1 MDMMLSEAAATGNPV
16 ANPDANRGA
25 NAVRPLA
32 IEARGL
38 VKRFEGTTAVDGVD
52 LAVPEG
58 AIYGILG
65 PNGAGKTTTLRMLL
79 GIIDPDEGVRR
90 VFGHDRPHDIARMI
104 GYLPEERGLYPSMK
118 AYEAIAFL
126 GALRGLPLAE
136 GKRRG
141 RELLERHDLGHAADR
156 QIRQLSKG
164 MAQTVQLLGTL
175 VHKPRLVV
183 LDEPFSG
190 LDAINQGK
198 LEVMIRELAAEG
210 TTVIFST
217 HVIAHAERLCE
228 GVAIIA
234 GGKVPYA
241 GSVDEARDHIPAQV
255 RLETRAREG
264 RWRDALPQDARCEGD
279 YWMFSLPESGIEP
292 LLRALIEGE
301 AGILSLSIERAGL
314 HDAFVH
320 IAGAA
325 AARAL
330 SEQSAV
336 EAAR

>member
-1 MDMMLSEAAATGNPV
+1 MDMAVSEQFDLGNRAAGDP
-16 ANPDANRGA
+16 
-25 NAVRPLA
+25 RPLA
-32 IEARGL
+32 VEARGL
-38 VKRFEGTTAVDGVD
+38 VKSFDSTRAVDGVD
-52 LAVPEG
+52 IAVPQG
-58 AIYGILG
+58 AIYGVLG

-90 VFGHDRPHDIARMI
+90 VFGHDRPHEIGRLI

-118 AYEAIAFL
+118 AIEAIAFM
-126 GALRGLPLAE
+126 GALRGLSLKE
-136 GKRRG
+136 GRARG
-141 RELLERHDLGHAADR
+141 LDMLERHGLTHAADR

-175 VHKPRLVV
+175 VHRPRLVV

-198 LEVMIRELAAEG
+198 LEAMIRALADDG
-210 TTVIFST
+210 VTVIFST
-217 HVIAHAERLCE
+217 HVIHHAERLCE

-234 GGKVPYA
+234 GGRVPYA
-241 GSVDEARDHIPAQV
+241 GSVEAARDRIPAQV

-264 RWRDALPQDARCEGD
+264 AWLGALPKDTRRNGD
-279 YWMFSLPESGIEP
+279 FFHFPLPESGVEP
-292 LLRALIEGE
+292 LLRQLIEGD

-314 HDAFVH
+314 HDAFVA
-320 IAGAA
+320 IAGEA

-330 SEQSAV
+330 KADEEGV
-336 EAAR
+336 AA

>member
-1 MDMMLSEAAATGNPV
+1 MDAALGQLESSRNL
-16 ANPDANRGA
+16 G
-25 NAVRPLA
+25 RPLA

-38 VKRFEGTTAVDGVD
+38 VKRFDGTLAVAGVD

-79 GIIDPDEGVRR
+79 GIIDPDAGTRR
-90 VFGHDRPHDIARMI
+90 VLGHERPQDIARLI

-118 AYEAIAFL
+118 AYEAIAFM
-126 GALRGLPLAE
+126 GALRGVPLKVARE
-136 GKRRG
+136 RG
-141 RELLERHDLGHAADR
+141 RELLEAQGLGYAAER

-164 MAQTVQLLGTL
+164 MAQQVQLLGTL
-175 VHKPRLVV
+175 VHEPRLVV
-183 LDEPFSG
+183 LDEPFAG

-198 LEVMIRELAAEG
+198 LEQLIRSLAAKG
-210 TTVIFST
+210 ATVIFST

-228 GVAIIA
+228 NVAIIA

-241 GSVDEARDHIPAQV
+241 GSVEAARDRIPPQV
-255 RLETRAREG
+255 RLETRHDDG
-264 RWRDALPQDARCEGD
+264 PWRAALPTDARHEGSFW
-279 YWMFSLPESGIEP
+279 YFALPESGIEP

-314 HDAFVH
+314 HDAFVA
-320 IAGAA
+320 IAGDA

-330 SEQSAV
+330 GEESPA
-336 EAAR
+336 EARR

>member
-1 MDMMLSEAAATGNPV
+1 MDAALGQAPAT
-16 ANPDANRGA
+16 R
-25 NAVRPLA
+25 NAAGSLA

-38 VKRFEGTTAVDGVD
+38 VKRFDGT
-52 LAVPEG
+52 LAVAGIDLEIPEG
-58 AIYGILG
+58 AIYGVLG
-65 PNGAGKTTTLRMLL
+65 PNGAGKTTMLRMLL
-79 GIIDPDEGVRR
+79 GIIDPDEGTRR
-90 VFGHDRPHDIARMI
+90 VLGHERPQDIARLI

-118 AYEAIAFL
+118 SYEAIAFM
-126 GALRGLPLAE
+126 GALRGLPLKVGRE
-136 GKRRG
+136 RG
-141 RELLERHDLGHAADR
+141 RELLENHGLGYAAER

-175 VHKPRLVV
+175 VHEPRLVV

-198 LEVMIRELAAEG
+198 LERLIRLLAERG

-228 GVAIIA
+228 NVAIIA

-241 GSVDEARDHIPAQV
+241 GSVDAARDRIPAQV
-255 RLETRAREG
+255 RLETASQDGPWRA
-264 RWRDALPQDARCEGD
+264 ALPPGSRAEGNF
-279 YWMFSLPESGIEP
+279 WNFPLPESGIEP
-292 LLRALIEGE
+292 LLRALIEGN

-314 HDAFVH
+314 HDAFVA
-320 IAGAA
+320 IAGEA

-330 SEQSAV
+330 ELESPV
-336 EAAR
+336 EARR

>member
-1 MDMMLSEAAATGNPV
+1 MDAALGQAPAT
-16 ANPDANRGA
+16 R
-25 NAVRPLA
+25 NAAGSLA

-38 VKRFEGTTAVDGVD
+38 VKRFDGT
-52 LAVPEG
+52 LAVAGIDLEIPEG
-58 AIYGILG
+58 AIYGVLG
-65 PNGAGKTTTLRMLL
+65 PNGAGKTTMLRMLL
-79 GIIDPDEGVRR
+79 GIIDPDEGTRR
-90 VFGHDRPHDIARMI
+90 VLGHERPQDIARLI

-118 AYEAIAFL
+118 SYEAIAFM
-126 GALRGLPLAE
+126 GALRGLPLKVGRE
-136 GKRRG
+136 RG
-141 RELLERHDLGHAADR
+141 RELLENHGLGYAAER

-175 VHKPRLVV
+175 VHEPRLVV

-198 LEVMIRELAAEG
+198 LERLIRSLAERG

-228 GVAIIA
+228 NVAIIA

-241 GSVDEARDHIPAQV
+241 GSVDAARDRIPAQV
-255 RLETRAREG
+255 RLETASQDGPWRA
-264 RWRDALPQDARCEGD
+264 ALPPGSRAEGNF
-279 YWMFSLPESGIEP
+279 WNFPLPESGIEP
-292 LLRALIEGE
+292 LLRALIEGN

-314 HDAFVH
+314 HDAFVA
-320 IAGAA
+320 IAGEA

-330 SEQSAV
+330 ELESPV
-336 EAAR
+336 EARR

>member
-1 MDMMLSEAAATGNPV
+1 MRVGLGEAQV
-16 ANPDANRGA
+16 ASNGTADAI
-25 NAVRPLA
+25 RPLA

-38 VKRFEGTTAVDGVD
+38 VKRFDGFTAVDGVD
-52 LAVPEG
+52 LSVPEG

-79 GIIDPDEGVRR
+79 GIIDPDSGVRR
-90 VFGHDRPHDIARMI
+90 VLGHERPGDVAHTI

-126 GALRGLPLAE
+126 GALRGLPMAE
-136 GKRRG
+136 GRRRG
-141 RELLERHDLGHAADR
+141 KALLEEHGLGYAIDR

-164 MAQTVQLLGTL
+164 MAQQVQLLGTL
-175 VHKPRLVV
+175 VHQPRLVV

-198 LEVMIRELAAEG
+198 LELMIRGLAATG

-217 HVIAHAERLCE
+217 HVIAHAERLCDE
-228 GVAIIA
+228 VAIIA
-234 GGKVPYA
+234 GGRVPFA
-241 GSVDEARDHIPAQV
+241 GPVTVARDRIPAQV
-255 RLETRAREG
+255 RLETRASDG
-264 RWRDALPQDARCEGD
+264 PWRAALPADARHEGQF
-279 YWMFSLPESGIEP
+279 WLFSLPDTGIEP

-314 HDAFVH
+314 HDAFVA
-320 IAGAA
+320 IAGEA

-330 SEQSAV
+330 IENAPEEV
-336 EAAR
+336 R